1 MLVAL
6 LQAYAGEVN
15 DSEDSP
21 GDAHRVYNGNLLPN
35 SRMGPWILSISGGG
49 ECLDDR

>member
-1 MLVAL
+1 
-6 LQAYAGEVN
+6 VN

-21 GDAHRVYNGNLLPN
+21 GDAHRVHNGNLLPN
-35 SRMGPWILSISGGG
+35 SRMAPWILSISGGG